1 MDKLTYLLLRQ
12 IERGATSPQ
21 FSALEQQFPRIA
33 MRLVELWHN
42 QTCGD
47 YLRTLLMDERGDRQ
61 GFPPD
66 VMNDLILLDS
76 IHWSNADRHDP
87 FGVNSS
93 FEFSFSGAPGS
104 GTRSR
109 ESPKPA
115 SWTRRDT
122 TKDQS

>member
-33 MRLVELWHN
+33 FRLVELWEN
-42 QTCGD
+42 VACGD
-47 YLRTLLMDERGDRQ
+47 YLRSLLMDDRGDRQ

-76 IHWSNADRHDP
+76 IHWSNANKHDSH
-87 FGVNSS
+87 GVSSS
-93 FEFSFSGAPGS
+93 FEFSFTGETVKGSHSGKS
-104 GTRSR
+104 S
-109 ESPKPA
+109 KPA

-122 TKDQS
+122 SKDPS